1 MNMLAPATERARALA
16 PRRRDLAEM
25 GDRPGP
31 DLVAG
36 LTVAVV
42 ALPLALAFGIA
53 SGLGAGAGLTSAI
66 VAGLIAAVFGGSRV
80 QVSGPTGAMTV
91 VLVPIAAAHGPDGVL
106 AVGMLAGAILLA
118 LAWSGAARA
127 MRFIPLPVVEGFTIG
142 IAAVIALQ
150 QVPSALG
157 VDADGERPALVA
169 LDALSGW
176 LAAPEAAA
184 PLIAAVVTAAI
195 LLLGGR
201 WPRLPVA
208 LVAVAASAVACFA
221 LDLPVGRI
229 GALPSPLGVPG
240 LPAVDPGT
248 LTALLPAALAVAA
261 LAALESLL
269 SASVADGMTV
279 GERHDP
285 DRELVGQGLA
295 NVVTPL
301 FGGVP
306 ATAAIARTAV
316 NVRAGARS
324 RLAAV
329 THSVALLAVALT
341 AAQLVA
347 WIPLAA
353 LAGVLF
359 ATTIRMVDVAS
370 VRAMWRAHRPD
381 ALVLAVTA
389 TATLALDLV
398 TAVLIG
404 LGVAVVAALR
414 AYARHATVEEQP
426 LDTRDHADE
435 ERGLLHRHVIAYR
448 FDGPL
453 FFAASHAALV
463 DPSARG
469 DVRVVIFRMSH
480 LTTLDTTGAALLGET
495 IRSLEGD
502 GVVVLLS
509 GLRPEHARLL
519 DELGVLA
526 HLRHER
532 HVFDHTPDAI
542 AHALSHL
549 QRTRPRA
556 AGVRSPRPAR
566 AS

>member
-1 MNMLAPATERARALA
+1 MIAPRALL
-16 PRRRDLAEM
+16 PRGRDLAAM
-25 GDRPGP
+25 AATPGP
-31 DLVAG
+31 DILAG

-66 VAGLIAAVFGGSRV
+66 VAGVIAAVFGGSRV

-91 VLVPIAAAHGPDGVL
+91 VLVPIAAQHGPDGVL
-106 AVGMLAGAILLA
+106 AVGMLAGLLLLA
-118 LAWSGAARA
+118 LAWAGAARA
-127 MRFIPLPVVEGFTIG
+127 MRFVPLPVIEGFTIG

-157 VDADGERPALVA
+157 TPAEGERPVA
-169 LDALSGW
+169 LAAEAVGGW
-176 LAAPEAAA
+176 LAAPDAAA
-184 PLIAAVVTAAI
+184 PATALAVTAAI
-195 LLLGGR
+195 LLSGAR
-201 WPRLPVA
+201 RPRLPAA
-208 LVAVAASAVACFA
+208 LAAVGLAAAATAAF
-221 LDLPVGRI
+221 DLPLARI
-229 GALPSPLGVPG
+229 GALPAPLGAPSLPG
-240 LPAVDPGT
+240 VDPALLAG
-248 LTALLPAALAVAA
+248 LLPAALAVAA

-285 DRELVGQGLA
+285 DRELAGQGIA
-295 NVVTPL
+295 NVVAPL

-329 THSVALLAVALT
+329 THALALLLI
-341 AAQLVA
+341 AAAAAGLVA

-359 ATTIRMVDVAS
+359 ATTIRMVDLAS
-370 VRAMWRAHRPD
+370 VRAMWRAHRAD
-381 ALVLAVTA
+381 AVVLGVTA
-389 TATLALDLV
+389 AATLALDLV

-404 LGVAVVAALR
+404 LAVATVAALR
-414 AYARHATVEEQP
+414 AYARHATVAELP
-426 LDTRDHADE
+426 LDMSDHAEE
-435 ERGLLHRHVIAYR
+435 ERALLDAHVLAYR
-448 FDGPL
+448 IDGPL

-463 DPSARG
+463 DPAARG
-469 DVRVVIFRMSH
+469 DLRVVIFRMSH

-495 IRSLEGD
+495 IRSLEGHD
-502 GVVVLLS
+502 IAVLLT
-509 GLRPEHARLL
+509 GLRPEHARVL
-519 DELGVLA
+519 EQLGVLA
-526 HLRHER
+526 HLRHDR
-532 HVFDHTPDAI
+532 HVFAHTPDAI
-542 AHALSHL
+542 AHALTHL
-549 QRTRPRA
+549 RRERCGPATRPL
-556 AGVRSPRPAR
+556 PAR

>member
-1 MNMLAPATERARALA
+1 MTGAAERVRALA
-16 PRRRDLAEM
+16 PRRSDLAAM
-25 GDRPGP
+25 RAHPGP

-106 AVGMLAGAILLA
+106 AVGMLAGAILLV

-150 QVPSALG
+150 QLPSALG
-157 VDADGERPALVA
+157 VDAEGERPVLLA
-169 LDALSGW
+169 LDALLGW
-176 LAAPEAAA
+176 LASPDAAA
-184 PLIAAVVTAAI
+184 PLIAALVTGAI
-195 LLLGGR
+195 LVAGGR
-201 WPRLPVA
+201 WPRVPVALAAVAVSAAACLVFDLPVA
-208 LVAVAASAVACFA
+208 
-221 LDLPVGRI
+221 RI
-229 GALPSPLGVPG
+229 GALPSPLGTPG
-240 LPAVDPGT
+240 LPAVDPGV
-248 LTALLPAALAVAA
+248 LSGLLPAAFAVAA

-269 SASVADGMTV
+269 SASVADGLTV

-295 NVVTPL
+295 NLVTPL

-329 THSVALLAVALT
+329 THAVALLAVAL
-341 AAQLVA
+341 AAAPLVA

-359 ATTIRMVDVAS
+359 ATTARMVDVAAA
-370 VRAMWRAHRPD
+370 RALWRAHRAD
-381 ALVLAVTA
+381 AVVLAATA
-389 TATLALDLV
+389 AATLALDLV

-414 AYARHATVEEQP
+414 AYARHATIEELP
-426 LDTRDHADE
+426 LDTRDHAEE
-435 ERGLLHRHVIAYR
+435 ERTLLHRHVIAYR

-463 DPSARG
+463 DPAARG
-469 DVRVVIFRMSH
+469 DVRVVIFRMAH

-502 GVVVLLS
+502 GVTVLLS
-509 GLRPEHARLL
+509 GLRPEHERLL

-526 HLRHER
+526 HLRHAR

-542 AHALSHL
+542 EHALAHL
-549 QRTRPRA
+549 RRERA
-556 AGVRSPRPAR
+556 QPATSPLPAR

>member
-1 MNMLAPATERARALA
+1 MNAPQMLL
-16 PRRRDLAEM
+16 PRRRDLAAM
-25 GDRPGP
+25 AATPGP
-31 DLVAG
+31 DIVAG

-66 VAGLIAAVFGGSRV
+66 VAGLIAAIFGGSRV

-91 VLVPIAAAHGPDGVL
+91 VLVPIVAAHGADGVL
-106 AVGMLAGAILLA
+106 VVGMLAGAILLL

-127 MRFIPLPVVEGFTIG
+127 MRFVPLPVVEGFTIG
-142 IAAVIALQ
+142 IAAVIALG

-157 VDADGERPALVA
+157 VKADGEKPVA
-169 LDALSGW
+169 VAVDAVGGW
-176 LAAPEAAA
+176 LASPGMTA
-184 PLIAAVVTAAI
+184 PLIALAVTLVI
-195 LLLGGR
+195 LLAGTR

-208 LVAVAASAVACFA
+208 LVAVGLAAVATYAFE
-221 LDLPVGRI
+221 LPVAHI
-229 GALPSPLGVPG
+229 GALPSPLGAPS
-240 LPAVDPGT
+240 LPSIEPSMLRD
-248 LTALLPAALAVAA
+248 LLPAALAVAA

-285 DRELVGQGLA
+285 DRELVGQGMA
-295 NVVTPL
+295 NLVTPL

-329 THSVALLAVALT
+329 THSVALLVVAL
-341 AAQLVA
+341 AAASLVA

-370 VRAMWRAHRPD
+370 VRAMWRVHRAD
-381 ALVLAVTA
+381 AAVLGVTA
-389 TATLALDLV
+389 AATLALDLV

-404 LGVAVVAALR
+404 LAVAVVAALR
-414 AYARHATVEEQP
+414 AYARDATVAELP
-426 LDTRDHADE
+426 LDTSDHAHA
-435 ERGLLHRHVIAYR
+435 ERALLADHVIAYR
-448 FDGPL
+448 IDGPL

-463 DPSARG
+463 DPATRG

-495 IRSLEGD
+495 IRSLEGA
-502 GVVVLLS
+502 GIVVLLT
-509 GLRPEHARLL
+509 GLLPEHEHLL
-519 DELGVLA
+519 EELGVLG
-526 HLRHER
+526 HLRHAN
-532 HVFDHTPDAI
+532 HVFAHTPDAI
-542 AHALSHL
+542 EHALSHL
-549 QRTRPRA
+549 RRE
-556 AGVRSPRPAR
+556 RSPGSTSPTPAR
-566 AS
+566 AA

>member
-1 MNMLAPATERARALA
+1 MNAPQMLL
-16 PRRRDLAEM
+16 PRQRDLAAM
-25 GDRPGP
+25 AATPGP
-31 DLVAG
+31 DIVAG

-66 VAGLIAAVFGGSRV
+66 VAGLVAAVFGGSRV

-91 VLVPIAAAHGPDGVL
+91 VLVPIVAAHGADGVL
-106 AVGMLAGAILLA
+106 IVGMLAGAILLL
-118 LAWSGAARA
+118 LAWTGAARA

-142 IAAVIALQ
+142 IAAVIALG

-157 VDADGERPALVA
+157 VKAEGEKPVAVAVDAIG
-169 LDALSGW
+169 GW
-176 LAAPEAAA
+176 LASPGMAA
-184 PLIAAVVTAAI
+184 PLIALAVTLVI
-195 LLLGGR
+195 LLAGTR

-208 LVAVAASAVACFA
+208 LVAVGVAAVATYAFE
-221 LDLPVGRI
+221 LPVAHI
-229 GALPSPLGVPG
+229 GTLPSPLGAPS
-240 LPAVDPGT
+240 LPSVDPSLLGD
-248 LTALLPAALAVAA
+248 LLPAALAVAA

-285 DRELVGQGLA
+285 DRELVGQGMA
-295 NVVTPL
+295 NLVTPL

-329 THSVALLAVALT
+329 THSIALLVVAL
-341 AAQLVA
+341 AAASLVA

-370 VRAMWRAHRPD
+370 VRAMWRVHRAD
-381 ALVLAVTA
+381 AAVLGVTA
-389 TATLALDLV
+389 AATLALDLV

-404 LGVAVVAALR
+404 LAVAVVAALR
-414 AYARHATVEEQP
+414 AYARDATVAELP
-426 LDTRDHADE
+426 LDTSDHAHA
-435 ERGLLHRHVIAYR
+435 ERALLADHVIAYR
-448 FDGPL
+448 IDGPL

-463 DPSARG
+463 DPATRG

-495 IRSLEGD
+495 IRSLEGA
-502 GVVVLLS
+502 GIVVLLT
-509 GLRPEHARLL
+509 GLRPEHEHLL
-519 DELGVLA
+519 EELGVLG
-526 HLRHER
+526 HLRHGN
-532 HVFDHTPDAI
+532 HVFAHTPDAI
-542 AHALSHL
+542 EHALSHL
-549 QRTRPRA
+549 RREGPPGAT
-556 AGVRSPRPAR
+556 SPTPAR
-566 AS
+566 AA

>member
-1 MNMLAPATERARALA
+1 MNAPRVLL

-25 GDRPGP
+25 AATPGP

-91 VLVPIAAAHGPDGVL
+91 VLVPIVAAHGPDGVL
-106 AVGMLAGAILLA
+106 AVGMLAGAILLL

-142 IAAVIALQ
+142 IAAVIALG

-157 VDADGERPALVA
+157 VTAEGEKPVAVAADAIG
-169 LDALSGW
+169 GW
-176 LAAPEAAA
+176 LASPAMTA
-184 PLIAAVVTAAI
+184 PLIALAVTAVI
-195 LLLGGR
+195 LAAGTR

-208 LVAVAASAVACFA
+208 LVAVGIAAIATYAFA
-221 LDLPVGRI
+221 LPVAHI
-229 GALPSPLGVPG
+229 GTLPSPLGAPS
-240 LPAVDPGT
+240 LPSVDPSM
-248 LTALLPAALAVAA
+248 LRDLLPAALAVAA

-329 THSVALLAVALT
+329 THSVALLAVAL
-341 AAQLVA
+341 AAASLVA

-370 VRAMWRAHRPD
+370 VRAMWRVHRAD
-381 ALVLAVTA
+381 AAVLGITA
-389 TATLALDLV
+389 AATLALDLV

-404 LGVAVVAALR
+404 LAVAILAALR
-414 AYARHATVEEQP
+414 AYARDATVAELP
-426 LDTRDHADE
+426 LDTSDHAHA
-435 ERGLLHRHVIAYR
+435 ERALLADHVIAYR
-448 FDGPL
+448 IDGPL

-463 DPSARG
+463 DPAARG

-502 GVVVLLS
+502 GIVVLLT
-509 GLRPEHARLL
+509 GLRPEHEHLL
-519 DELGVLA
+519 EQLGVLG
-526 HLRHER
+526 HLRHAN
-532 HVFDHTPDAI
+532 HVFAHTPDAI
-542 AHALSHL
+542 EHALSHL
-549 QRTRPRA
+549 RRERRPGA
-556 AGVRSPRPAR
+556 TSPTPAR

>member
-1 MNMLAPATERARALA
+1 MSAADSARSRVRSLA
-16 PRRRDLAEM
+16 PRRRDLAELR
-25 GDRPGP
+25 DHAGP

-66 VAGLIAAVFGGSRV
+66 VAGFVAAVFGGSRV

-91 VLVPIAAAHGPDGVL
+91 VLIPIVAAHGAGGVL
-106 AVGMLAGAILLA
+106 AVGMLAGGMLLV

-150 QVPSALG
+150 QVPHALG
-157 VDADGERPALVA
+157 VEAEGERPAAVA
-169 LDALSGW
+169 LDAIGTW
-176 LAAPEAAA
+176 AASPAATA
-184 PLIAAVVTAAI
+184 PLIALLVGAAI
-195 LLLGGR
+195 LVVGTR
-201 WPRLPVA
+201 RPRLPIA
-208 LVAVAASAVACFA
+208 LVAVALAAVAAYA
-221 LDLPVGRI
+221 LDLPVARI

-240 LPAVDPGT
+240 LPDVDPGV
-248 LTALLPAALAVAA
+248 LTSLLPAALAVAA

-285 DRELVGQGLA
+285 DRELAGQGLA
-295 NVVTPL
+295 NLVTPL

-316 NVRAGARS
+316 NIRAGART
-324 RLAAV
+324 RLAAI
-329 THSVALLAVALT
+329 THSVALLVVALL

-359 ATTIRMVDVAS
+359 ATTARMVDVAS
-370 VRAMWRAHRPD
+370 VRAIWRVHRAD
-381 ALVLAVTA
+381 ALVLGVTA
-389 TATLALDLV
+389 AATLALDLV
-398 TAVLIG
+398 TAVLLG
-404 LGVAVVAALR
+404 LGVAILAALR
-414 AYARHATVEEQP
+414 AYARDATIAELP
-426 LDTRDHADE
+426 LDTTDHADD
-435 ERGLLHRHVIAYR
+435 ERALLDAHVIAYR

-463 DPSARG
+463 DPASRG
-469 DVRVVIFRMSH
+469 DVRVVICRMAH
-480 LTTLDTTGAALLGET
+480 LTTLDTTGAALLAET
-495 IRSLEGD
+495 IRTLEGA
-502 GVVVLLS
+502 GIVVLLT

-519 DELGVLA
+519 EELGTLG

-532 HVFDHTPDAI
+532 HVFDRTPDAI
-542 AHALSHL
+542 EHALSHL
-549 QRTRPRA
+549 QRDTRVA
-556 AGVRSPRPAR
+556 APA
-566 AS
+566 

>member
-1 MNMLAPATERARALA
+1 MLAPAAARVRALA

-25 GDRPGP
+25 GGHPGP
-31 DLVAG
+31 DLAAG
-36 LTVAVV
+36 LTVAIV

-91 VLVPIAAAHGPDGVL
+91 VLVPIAAAHGTDGVL
-106 AVGMLAGAILLA
+106 AVGMLAGAILLV

-127 MRFIPLPVVEGFTIG
+127 MRFVPLPVVEGFTIG

-157 VDADGERPALVA
+157 VDAEGERPLLLALNA
-169 LDALSGW
+169 LADWATSPL
-176 LAAPEAAA
+176 AAA
-184 PLIAAVVTAAI
+184 PVIALLVTGAI
-195 LLLGGR
+195 LVLGGR

-208 LVAVAASAVACFA
+208 LGAVAAAAIACFA
-221 LDLPVGRI
+221 FDLPVARI
-229 GALPSPLGVPG
+229 GALPSPLGAPG
-240 LPAVDPGT
+240 LPAVDPSI
-248 LTALLPAALAVAA
+248 LMDLLPAALAVAA

-269 SASVADGMTV
+269 SASVADGLTI

-329 THSVALLAVALT
+329 THSIALLVVAVA
-341 AAQLVA
+341 AAGLVA

-359 ATTIRMVDVAS
+359 ATTARMVNPGS

-381 ALVLAVTA
+381 AAVLAITA
-389 TATLALDLV
+389 AATLALDLV

-404 LGVAVVAALR
+404 LAVAIVAALR
-414 AYARHATVEEQP
+414 AYARHATVEELP

-435 ERGLLHRHVIAYR
+435 ERALLHRHVIAYR

-463 DPSARG
+463 DPAARG

-495 IRSLEGD
+495 IRSLEDD
-502 GVVVLLS
+502 GIIVLLS
-509 GLRPEHARLL
+509 GLQPEHARLL
-519 DELGVLA
+519 NALGVLA
-526 HLRHER
+526 HLRHAH

-542 AHALSHL
+542 EHALSHL
-549 QRTRPRA
+549 QRERPRGA
-556 AGVRSPRPAR
+556 TSPRPAR